1 MKIIITIFL
10 INIVALSYAQ
20 TDTSISK
27 KQYNLFNPTPKNLM
41 REFATDRPDVT
52 ESAYTV
58 DAGHFQLETDLFKTE
73 HFKAT
78 KIITT
83 NNFYNIANIK
93 MGITNSLDLQL
104 VVSSLVAS
112 RINNG
117 ISKTKTSGF
126 GGVILRAKQNLWG
139 NDNIRSALSIL
150 PFVNIPSGNNSKFSG
165 GIVMPFALSLPHG
178 WNFGSQIEADI
189 TEGIM
194 NNNYYFN
201 FLASATVS
209 HSLFKNF
216 DFFAED
222 VLSRD
227 NELKTYEYFLDGGFV
242 FALSPA
248 IHIDTGIYY
257 GLKSASPTTYFLGL
271 SFRM

>member
-1 MKIIITIFL
+1 MKIILTIFL
-10 INIVALSYAQ
+10 IVITALGYTQ
-20 TDTSISK
+20 TDTGVSK
-27 KQYNLFNPTPKNLM
+27 KNYSLFNPTPKNLM

-52 ESAYTV
+52 ESACTV

-73 HFKAT
+73 HFKTAGIT
-78 KIITT
+78 TT

-104 VVSSLVAS
+104 VVSSLVVS
-112 RINNG
+112 TINNG
-117 ISKTKTSGF
+117 TSKTKTSGF
-126 GGVILRAKQNLWG
+126 GGVSLRVKQNLWG
-139 NDNIRSALSIL
+139 NDNDESALAIL
-150 PFVNIPSGNNSKFSG
+150 PFVNIPTENDSKFSG
-165 GIVMPFALSLPHG
+165 GIVIPFALSLPHG
-178 WNFGSQIEADI
+178 WNFGSQIEAAI
-189 TEGIM
+189 AEGIV

-216 DFFAED
+216 DFFAEG

-257 GLKSASPTTYFLGL
+257 GLKNTSATTYFLGL
-271 SFRM
+271 SFRL